1 MSKIAFSSAAILV
14 ASLGTS
20 PALAE
25 PFWSGDWSLT
35 LGAAVLTLPEFQ
47 GDDDYMLRV
56 QPIISLGRQ
65 GTAKRFSSRND
76 NISLGL
82 VDTGNFRAGVAGK
95 VVFGR
100 DGDDAADIKGLDPVR
115 FGGELGGFAEFY
127 PTAWMR
133 LRGEVRHGIRSHDGV
148 VADVSADFFT
158 NITPTVQVS
167 AGPRVTY
174 ASQDYHEAWY
184 GVNASEAVASGLSE
198 YHPDSGFHSVGLG
211 GAINWDVTEK
221 VKTSLFGEYARLVG
235 PAADS
240 SLVNERGSKNQF
252 TVGVSATYRFDF
264 SL

>member
-82 VDTGNFRAGVAGK
+82 VDTGNFRAGVAAK

-100 DGDDAADIKGLDPVR
+100 DGDDAAHNNGLDPER
-115 FGGELGGFAEFY
+115 FGSEHGGLAE
-127 PTAWMR
+127 
-133 LRGEVRHGIRSHDGV
+133 I
-148 VADVSADFFT
+148 
-158 NITPTVQVS
+158 
-167 AGPRVTY
+167 
-174 ASQDYHEAWY
+174 
-184 GVNASEAVASGLSE
+184 
-198 YHPDSGFHSVGLG
+198 
-211 GAINWDVTEK
+211 
-221 VKTSLFGEYARLVG
+221 
-235 PAADS
+235 
-240 SLVNERGSKNQF
+240 
-252 TVGVSATYRFDF
+252 
-264 SL
+264 